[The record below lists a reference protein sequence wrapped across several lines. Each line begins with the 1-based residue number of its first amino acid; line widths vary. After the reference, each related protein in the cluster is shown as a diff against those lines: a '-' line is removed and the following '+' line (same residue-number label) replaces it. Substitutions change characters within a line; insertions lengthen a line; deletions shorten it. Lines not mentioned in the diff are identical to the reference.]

1 MMKRVPFAQDEAG
14 TATIELALL
23 VPILAAMLIGLIDL
37 STAYSDKLKLEQ
49 VAHRAIEKVQQTGFT
64 VSKKAALEAEA
75 VAAAGTGATA
85 TLTYWLECN
94 GTAMTGSSAYT
105 NGCSS
110 GQSYARYVEIDVQK
124 TYTPII
130 MSRFAGANANGTFTL
145 HGEAGIR
152 IQ

>member
-1 MMKRVPFAQDEAG
+1 MMKRMALLRDNAG

-23 VPILAAMLIGLIDL
+23 APILAAMLIGMIDL

-49 VAHRAIEKVQQTGFT
+49 VAQRSIEKVQQTGFT
-64 VSKKAALEAEA
+64 VAKKPTLEAEA
-75 VAAAGTGATA
+75 AAAAGTGATA
-85 TLTYWLECN
+85 TLSYWLECN
-94 GTAMTGSSAYT
+94 GVKMTGASAYT

-110 GQSYARYVEIDVQK
+110 GQAYARYVELDVQK

-130 MSRFAGANANGTFTL
+130 MSRFSGANTNGTFTL
-145 HGEAGIR
+145 HGIAGIR